1 MKFVL
6 LLFLL
11 SAISCKNF
19 FNCLIENQQL
29 WDIAKDVMKPIR
41 EKDFASLLPL
51 ALEKLPEVARIVGK
65 CLRPET
71 DEPLLQATTT
81 TTTTKP
87 KRCRR
92 CRLVTV
98 NKVRKTV
105 CFWTTC

>member
-19 FNCLIENQQL
+19 FNCVIENQQL
-29 WDIAKDVMKPIR
+29 WDIAKDVIKPIR

-65 CLRPET
+65 CLKPET

-81 TTTTKP
+81 TT

-92 CRLVTV
+92 CRLLTV
-98 NKVRKTV
+98 NNVRKTV
-105 CFWTTC
+105 CYWVNC

>member
-65 CLRPET
+65 CLKPEA

-81 TTTTKP
+81 PTT

>member
-65 CLRPET
+65 CLKPET

-81 TTTTKP
+81 TTT